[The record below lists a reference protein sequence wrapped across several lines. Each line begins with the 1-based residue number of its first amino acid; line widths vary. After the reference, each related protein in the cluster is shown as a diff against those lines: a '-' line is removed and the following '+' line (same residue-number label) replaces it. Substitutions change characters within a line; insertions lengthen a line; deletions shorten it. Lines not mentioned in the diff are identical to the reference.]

1 MYICQVIGYA
11 AGVTPATRQRNPRG
25 QGTRLRETLIEAAVA
40 LLSEHGD
47 AAKVSVRAI
56 TRRAGV
62 SPTALYLQF
71 PDRDAVVDAAVD
83 AGFSAFNEAALSA
96 ARTASDPREQ
106 LRAMGRAYL
115 AFAERRPQLYAV
127 IFSVR
132 RARERSGA
140 VDRKAGFEAL
150 VDRVAAALHGD
161 DGGAAREIAVA
172 LWSGLH
178 GYATLRAAG
187 IGQDFPPAE
196 AHADRLLDAHLTRR
210 R

>member
-11 AGVTPATRQRNPRG
+11 ASVRPATRQRNARG
-25 QGTRLRETLIEAAVA
+25 EGERLRRPLLDAAVA
-40 LLSEHGD
+40 LLDEHGD
-47 AAKVSVRAI
+47 AGKVSVRAI

-62 SPTALYLQF
+62 SPTALYLHF
-71 PDRDAVVDAAVD
+71 PDRDALVDAAVD
-83 AGFSAFNEAALSA
+83 AGFSAFNDAVLSA
-96 ARTASDPREQ
+96 AATESDPREQ

-115 AFAERRPQLYAV
+115 AFAERQPQLYAV

-132 RARERSGA
+132 RSRERPGA
-140 VDRKAGFEAL
+140 VDRKAGFEGL
-150 VDRVAAALHGD
+150 VDRVAAARRAGD
-161 DGGAAREIAVA
+161 GEAHEVAVA

-187 IGQDFPPAE
+187 IGQDFPPPE
-196 AHADRLLDAHLTRR
+196 AHADRLLDAHLPRR